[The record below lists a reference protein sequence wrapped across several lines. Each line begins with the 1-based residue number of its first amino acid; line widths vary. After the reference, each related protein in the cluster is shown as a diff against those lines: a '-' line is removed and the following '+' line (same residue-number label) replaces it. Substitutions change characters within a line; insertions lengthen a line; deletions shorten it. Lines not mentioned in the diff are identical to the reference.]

1 MLLQHEGPSLASRE
15 PGEET
20 SIKSYFVFAVLG
32 LGTGAVYAA
41 LALGLVLEH
50 RVSGVV
56 NFAHGALAAYATY
69 AFVELR
75 ATGDVVLPVIGL
87 PGRFHVAERPPFL
100 LCLAVALALAA
111 LLGLL
116 VYALV
121 FRPLRDAPALARV
134 VASVG
139 LLVALQA
146 IIVLRFGGVDRPVA
160 PVLPNN
166 PITIAGA
173 VVPRD
178 RLLLA
183 LAAVAIT
190 AVLWAVY
197 RFTGFGLA
205 SRAMADDPA
214 TTALLGRRTGRL
226 AAANWTI
233 ASVLAGVAGILVAPI
248 TALNPGTY
256 TLLVVP
262 ALAAALVGRLS
273 SFGVTTAAALALGVA
288 QSELVQLQDTF
299 RWLPRVGLREGLP
312 LVVIVVAMAVAGR
325 AVPERSVPVERR
337 LPAAPRP
344 GRVVLP
350 AVVGVAAT
358 TVALFVLGS
367 ELRLGLIT
375 SLIGAVVCLSLVLL
389 TGWVGQISLAQ
400 MAFAGLAGFALSK
413 LGEGAGIPFPVAP
426 VLAAAIAGVAGL
438 VLALPALR
446 VRGVNLAVVTLAG
459 GVAVEELVFRNPA
472 LTGGFGGTT
481 VPAPGV
487 GGIDLGIG
495 AGGDYPSPVFG
506 LLVLSVVTALA
517 LGLVAVRR
525 GRAGRRLLAV
535 RANERGAGAAG
546 VDVATTKLAAFA
558 ASAFVAGCAG
568 TLLGYSQGRLSFSSF
583 SVFVSVSFLAVAYVG
598 GITSVSGA
606 LVGGALAGGGIVFT
620 CLDQLVGW
628 GRYQA
633 VIAGLGLVVV
643 SVLCP
648 DGLAGSWRR
657 IPAVRSRTPVVARAG
672 REP

>member
-1 MLLQHEGPSLASRE
+1 
-15 PGEET
+15 
-20 SIKSYFVFAVLG
+20 VFAVLG

-56 NFAHGALAAYATY
+56 NFAQGAIAAYATY
-69 AFVELR
+69 VFVELR
-75 ATGDVVLPVIGL
+75 ASGDVVLPVIGL
-87 PGRFHVAERPPFL
+87 PGRVHVGDRPGFWL
-100 LCLAVALALAA
+100 SLVVALVVAA
-111 LLGLL
+111 LVGL
-116 VYALV
+116 VVHAAI

-146 IIVLRFGGVDRPVA
+146 IIVLRFGPADRLVA
-160 PVLPNN
+160 PVLPNG
-166 PITIAGA
+166 PISLAGS

-183 LAAVAIT
+183 AVVVAIT

-205 SRAMADDPA
+205 SRAMADDA
-214 TTALLGRRTGRL
+214 GTTALLGRPTGRL
-226 AAANWTI
+226 AAANWVV

-273 SFGVTTAAALALGVA
+273 SFGVTTAAALALGMA
-288 QSELVQLQDTF
+288 QSELVQLQDRF
-299 RWLPRVGLREGLP
+299 RWLPSVGLREGLP
-312 LVVIVVAMAVAGR
+312 LVVIVVAMAAAGR
-325 AVPERSVPVERR
+325 VVPERSEPAQRR

-344 GRVVLP
+344 RRPGWLAAG
-350 AVVGVAAT
+350 AVVAT
-358 TVALFVLGS
+358 VIALFALGS

-375 SLIGAVVCLSLVLL
+375 SLIGAVVCLSLVVL

-400 MAFAGLAGFALSK
+400 MAFAGVAGFGLSK
-413 LGEGAGIPFPVAP
+413 LGQGAGIPFPLAP
-426 VLAAAIAGVAGL
+426 LLAAMGAGVAGL

-459 GVAVEELVFRNPA
+459 GVAIEALVFRNPS
-472 LTGGFGGTT
+472 LTGGFGGTK
-481 VPAPGV
+481 VPSPRLA
-487 GGIDLGIG
+487 GIDLGISR
-495 AGGDYPSPVFG
+495 GGDYPSPVFG
-506 LLVLSVVTALA
+506 LLVLAVVTALA
-517 LGLVAVRR
+517 VALVAVRR
-525 GRAGRRLLAV
+525 GAAGRRCLAV
-535 RANERGAGAAG
+535 RANERGAAAAG
-546 VDVATTKLAAFA
+546 VDVVTTKLGAFA
-558 ASAFVAGCAG
+558 VSGFVAGCG
-568 TLLGYSQGRLSFSSF
+568 GVLLGYSQGQLSFGSF
-583 SVFVSVSFLAVAYVG
+583 SVFVSLSFLAVAYVG
-598 GITSVSGA
+598 GIGSVPGA

-620 CLDQLVGW
+620 LLDRVAGW

-633 VIAGLGLVVV
+633 LAAGLGLIVV
-643 SVLCP
+643 SVLRP
-648 DGLAGSWRR
+648 DGLAAGAPWGRLLRR
-657 IPAVRSRTPVVARAG
+657 PTVP
-672 REP
+672 RESSLPGGPRP

>member
-1 MLLQHEGPSLASRE
+1 MLLQHGGPSLASRG
-15 PGEET
+15 PGREKD
-20 SIKSYFVFAVLG
+20 SIKPYFVFAVLG

-56 NFAHGALAAYATY
+56 NFAHGAMAAYVTY

-75 ATGDVVLPVIGL
+75 ASGDVVLPVVGL
-87 PGRFHVAERPPFL
+87 PGRFHLVDRPPFW
-100 LCLAVALALAA
+100 LCVAVALVLAA
-111 LLGLL
+111 ALGLI

-121 FRPLRDAPALARV
+121 FRPLRPAPALARV

-146 IIVLRFGGVDRPVA
+146 VIVLRFGGVDRLVA
-160 PVLPNN
+160 PVLPNS
-166 PITIAGA
+166 PITIGGA

-183 LAAVAIT
+183 AAVV
-190 AVLWAVY
+190 AVTVGLWAVY

-214 TTALLGRRTGRL
+214 TTARLGRPTGWL
-226 AAANWTI
+226 AAANWVI

-273 SFGVTTAAALALGVA
+273 SFAVTTAAALAIGVA

-299 RWLPRVGLREGLP
+299 RWLPSVGLREGLP
-312 LVVIVVAMAVAGR
+312 LVVIIAAMAAAGR
-325 AVPERSVPVERR
+325 AVPERSEPAEAR
-337 LPAAPRP
+337 LPAARRP
-344 GRVVLP
+344 QHV
-350 AVVGVAAT
+350 AVWSTVGVVAT
-358 TVALFVLGS
+358 ATALFVLGA
-367 ELRLGLIT
+367 ELRLGLVT

-400 MAFAGLAGFALSK
+400 MAFAGVAGFGLSK
-413 LGEGAGIPFPVAP
+413 LGQGAGIPFPVAP
-426 VLAAAIAGVAGL
+426 LLAATLAGVAGL
-438 VLALPALR
+438 LLALPALR

-459 GVAVEELVFRNPA
+459 AVAVEELVFRNPA
-472 LTGGFGGTT
+472 LTGGFGGTQI
-481 VPAPGV
+481 PAPSLA
-487 GGIDLGIG
+487 GIDLGI
-495 AGGDYPSPVFG
+495 ARGGDYPSPVFG

-517 LGLVAVRR
+517 LALVVVRR
-525 GRAGRRLLAV
+525 GAAGRRLLAV
-535 RANERGAGAAG
+535 RANERGAAAAGIDVGAA
-546 VDVATTKLAAFA
+546 KLAAFG

-568 TLLGYSQGRLSFSSF
+568 TLLGYSQGQLSFASF
-583 SVFVSVSFLAVAYVG
+583 GVFVSLAFLAVAYVG
-598 GITSVSGA
+598 GIGSVSGA
-606 LVGGALAGGGIVFT
+606 LVGGALVGGGIVFT
-620 CLDQLVGW
+620 WLDQIAGW

-643 SVLCP
+643 SVLFP
-648 DGLAGSWRR
+648 DGLAGFAPRR
-657 IPAVRSRTPVVARAG
+657 HGETQG
-672 REP
+672 